1 MENCILIYDDDRE
14 ILAVS
19 KLILEHHN
27 YQVAT
32 RTGCKHIIEDITL
45 VKPAII
51 FMDLSISQMEG
62 ENAIKLIKNNEDSSK
77 IPVILF
83 SAFDNI
89 KEISIRANANGYL
102 RKPFAIA
109 ELIDIIKQNIPTGAC
124 FLIFFLI
131 NFRSIEKI
139 GCCI

>member
-1 MENCILIYDDDRE
+1 MENCILIYDDDQE

-27 YQVAT
+27 YQVQT
-32 RTGCKHIIEDITL
+32 RTGCKHIIEDINL

-62 ENAIKLIKNNEDSSK
+62 DDAIKLIKNNVGSRQ

-89 KEISIRANANGYL
+89 KEICIKANANGYL
-102 RKPFAIA
+102 RKPFTIA
-109 ELIDIIKQNIPTGAC
+109 ELIDIIKQNIPGGVLLFY
-124 FLIFFLI
+124 FLSKQFSLH
-131 NFRSIEKI
+131 
-139 GCCI
+139 

>member
-27 YQVAT
+27 YQVET
-32 RTGCKHIIEDITL
+32 RASCKQIIEDIKL

-62 ENAIKLIKNNEDSSK
+62 EDAIKLIKNNESTRE

-89 KEISIRANANGYL
+89 KEISIRSNANGYL
-102 RKPFAIA
+102 RKPFTIA
-109 ELIDIIKQNIPTGAC
+109 EFIDILKQNIPGGVC
-124 FLIFFLI
+124 FLIFFLN
-131 NFRSIEKI
+131 NFPGI
-139 GCCI
+139 